1 MKHINYS
8 FSNRKK
14 FINKNNNK
22 KQEKEYDTLR
32 KILLSIMIISLS
44 FTVLISATKALFTG
58 QEEIKTH
65 IVTGNLDFKFERVNL
80 TYESLNEKGYLE
92 KYNDDSKINLKGTGA
107 NAFNIN
113 EMVPGSMYKGTFNL
127 VNIGSTAFT
136 SKISFINLENSNE
149 YILEQIKISLDY
161 NNENITY
168 SLIDFNKIPLDLG
181 ILELNEN
188 INFAISIYL
197 PIDTNNDAQDTYVN
211 FDLRLELTQV
221 LYEK

>member
-92 KYNDDSKINLKGTGA
+92 KYNDDSKINLKETGA

-113 EMVPGSMYKGTFNL
+113 EMVPGSMYNGTFNL

-168 SLIDFNKIPLDLG
+168 SLIDFNKISLDLG
-181 ILELNEN
+181 VLELNEN